1 MIIESVAAASAIL
14 SSISGVIQ
22 KMNEV
27 GEGGMKAVELM
38 SSFSSALDNF
48 EATRKGSVIQNL
60 SPQELLRLEHI
71 KVQRDRFQKSL
82 HDLLVGADPEL
93 LQRWESSMAQQK
105 AAHKRQMEAIKARA
119 AARAKMIRQIWII
132 MGITAIGLIC
142 AFILIGGVIL
152 IFR

>member
-82 HDLLVGADPEL
+82 HDLLVVADPEL

>member
-27 GEGGMKAVELM
+27 GEGGRKAVELM

-82 HDLLVGADPEL
+82 HDILVVADPEL
-93 LQRWESSMAQQK
+93 LQRWESSMAAQK
-105 AAHKRQMEAIKARA
+105 EAHKKQMADIKARA
-119 AARAKMIRQIWII
+119 AARKKMITQIWTVL
-132 MGITAIGLIC
+132 GVTAIGIIVCVLIVM
-142 AFILIGGVIL
+142 AVVLV
-152 IFR
+152 FR

>member
-14 SSISGVIQ
+14 SSISQIIQ

-27 GEGGMKAVELM
+27 GQGGIQAVEMM

-48 EATRKGSVIQNL
+48 EATKKGSMLQTL

-82 HDLLVGADPEL
+82 HDLLVVHDPEL
-93 LQRWESSMAQQK
+93 LERWESSMAAQK
-105 AAHKRQMEAIKARA
+105 AAHKREMEAVKARKE
-119 AARAKMIRQIWII
+119 ARARMIRQVWIV
-132 MGITAIGLIC
+132 MGVTAIGLIC